1 MVRIVVLPQD
11 GYEKAVFYVARPAIG
26 AAVIISD
33 SPSLGCMVRDDMT
46 EDRLYK
52 HIANLKNEGFDIR
65 LDKV

>member
-11 GYEKAVFYVARPAIG
+11 GYEKATFYVAHPAIG

-33 SPSLGCMVRDDMT
+33 SPSLGCMVRDDMS

-52 HIANLKNEGFDIR
+52 HIANLKNQGFDVR

>member
-1 MVRIVVLPQD
+1 MIRLVVLPHK
-11 GYEKAVFYVARPAIG
+11 GYEKATFYVAHPAIG

-33 SPSLGCMVRDDMT
+33 SPSLGCMIRDDMT